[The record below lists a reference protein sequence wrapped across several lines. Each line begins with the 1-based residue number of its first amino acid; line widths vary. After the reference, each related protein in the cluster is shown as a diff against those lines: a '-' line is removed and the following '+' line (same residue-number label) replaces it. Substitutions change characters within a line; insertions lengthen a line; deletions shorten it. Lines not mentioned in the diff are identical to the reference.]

1 MIFIKKK
8 KNNLMLKYILV
19 KFIKNCMRNQMKL
32 IIEVIIL
39 IIIKVLTSNTRR
51 NLKKKNIENM
61 MTKRK
66 MIMRNMEQANTNL
79 KNKLKWM
86 MDSLS

>member
-1 MIFIKKK
+1 
-8 KNNLMLKYILV
+8 
-19 KFIKNCMRNQMKL
+19 MKL